1 MLRDRLGWFGQAFA
15 DPSVHAGRSIL
26 KGHSMAQS
34 DRFDALVLGSGEG
47 GKYLAWH
54 LARSGQRVAVI
65 ERRLIGGS
73 CPNTNCLPSKNE
85 IWSAKVAHLA
95 QHARQFGTTTG
106 PVGIDMDRV
115 RQRKREMVD
124 GLIATNL
131 DNYKSSGA
139 SLIMGEGQLAGPGRM
154 EVRLNEG
161 GTRLMQSD
169 RIFINVGTHGTIPP
183 VPGLAEA
190 GPMTNVEA
198 LELAE
203 LPAHLI
209 VLGGGYVGLEL
220 AQAYRRFGS
229 RVTVVEHGP
238 QLASREDPDVAAEI
252 QNVLGREGIDILLS
266 ASVSRVSGQSGDAV
280 AVTVRTGSGDRLIEG
295 SHILV
300 AAGRTPNTAGIGLEA
315 VGVALDER
323 GYIQVND
330 RLETTAP
337 GIWAIG
343 ECAGS
348 PQFTHVSFDD
358 FRVIRDNLAGLARS
372 TQDRLIPYCMFTD
385 PPLARVGLSERD
397 AERAG
402 IAVRTATLP
411 MKAVL
416 RTRTLDET
424 EGFMKALV
432 AADSDR
438 ILGFAMIGPEAG
450 EVTAVVQ
457 TAMLSGLPYTG
468 LRDAIIA
475 HPTMAEGLGP
485 LFSKL
490 PPRS

>member
-1 MLRDRLGWFGQAFA
+1 
-15 DPSVHAGRSIL
+15 
-26 KGHSMAQS
+26 MAQS

-131 DNYKSSGA
+131 DLYRSSGA
-139 SLIMGEGQLAGPGRM
+139 SLVMGEGQFAGPSVL

-161 GTRLMQSD
+161 GTRLMEAD

-190 GPMTNVEA
+190 RPMTNIEA
-198 LELAE
+198 LELGE

-229 RVTVVEHGP
+229 RVTILEHGP
-238 QLASREDPDVAAEI
+238 QLVSREDPDVAAEI
-252 QNVLGREGIDILLS
+252 QDVLGREGIEI
-266 ASVSRVSGQSGDAV
+266 Q
-280 AVTVRTGSGDRLIEG
+280 GSKFCFRP
-295 SHILV
+295 
-300 AAGRTPNTAGIGLEA
+300 R
-315 VGVALDER
+315 R
-323 GYIQVND
+323 
-330 RLETTAP
+330 
-337 GIWAIG
+337 
-343 ECAGS
+343 CGS
-348 PQFTHVSFDD
+348 PGSRAMRSLSPCG
-358 FRVIRDNLAGLARS
+358 RVRGNI
-372 TQDRLIPYCMFTD
+372 
-385 PPLARVGLSERD
+385 
-397 AERAG
+397 
-402 IAVRTATLP
+402 
-411 MKAVL
+411 
-416 RTRTLDET
+416 
-424 EGFMKALV
+424 
-432 AADSDR
+432 
-438 ILGFAMIGPEAG
+438 
-450 EVTAVVQ
+450 
-457 TAMLSGLPYTG
+457 
-468 LRDAIIA
+468 
-475 HPTMAEGLGP
+475 
-485 LFSKL
+485 
-490 PPRS
+490 

>member
-1 MLRDRLGWFGQAFA
+1 MTET
-15 DPSVHAGRSIL
+15 
-26 KGHSMAQS
+26 

-65 ERRLIGGS
+65 ERKLIGGS
-73 CPNTNCLPSKNE
+73 CPNTNCLPTKNE

-95 QHARQFGTTTG
+95 QHAAQFGTTTG
-106 PVGIDMDRV
+106 PVGIDMNRV
-115 RQRKREMVD
+115 RQRKREMVN

-139 SLIMGEGQLAGPGRM
+139 SLIMGEGRLAGSGM
-154 EVRLNEG
+154 LEVRLNAG
-161 GTRLMQSD
+161 GTRQMHAD
-169 RIFINVGTHGTIPP
+169 RIFINVGTHATIPE

-190 GPMTNVEA
+190 RPMTNIEA
-198 LELAE
+198 LELDQ

-229 RVTVVEHGP
+229 RVTIIEHGA

-252 QNVLGREGIDILLS
+252 NKVFRQEGIDVLLS
-266 ASVSRVSGQSGDAV
+266 ASILRVTGQSADAV
-280 AVTVRTGSGDRLIEG
+280 AVTVRTATAEHVVEG
-295 SHILV
+295 SHILL
-300 AAGRTPNTAGIGLEA
+300 ATGRTPNTAGIGLEA
-315 VGVALDER
+315 AGVALNER

-348 PQFTHVSFDD
+348 PQFTHASFDD
-358 FRVIRDNLAGLARS
+358 FRVIRDNLAGQARS
-372 TQDRLIPYCMFTD
+372 TRDRLIPYCMFTD
-385 PPLARVGLSERD
+385 PQLARVGLSERE
-397 AERAG
+397 AEQAG
-402 IAVRTATLP
+402 VAVRSATLP

-438 ILGFAMIGPEAG
+438 ILGFTMIGPEAG
-450 EVTAVVQ
+450 EVVAVVQ
-457 TAMLSGLPYTG
+457 TAMLANMPYTG

-475 HPTMAEGLGP
+475 HPTMAEGLGA
-485 LFSKL
+485 LFSRISPL
-490 PPRS
+490 